1 MAHDAL
7 HPVSHRI
14 LVIDDAGISRLSIGL
29 QLMTERME
37 ILEAQDGPTG
47 LSIAIDRKPELI
59 ILDLWLPGW
68 DGFETLRRLQDHPQT
83 RTIPVILISGSAS
96 TRDKA
101 RGLDEGAVDFI
112 VKPLDPIELRARIR
126 VALRTKYLQDLLEQR
141 AHLDG
146 LTGLGNRHAL
156 GERLHAEWEIALRRG
171 STLMVMITDLDHFK
185 AINDTHG
192 HATGDDILCR
202 TAQLL
207 RHVARA
213 GDFVARYGG
222 EEFVILA
229 PDCDLDGGLQL
240 AERYRHEV
248 SQLDLVLSGERVQLT
263 TSIGVACSSDQFVT
277 RSEEILTRADRALYE
292 AKAAGRN
299 RVATIH
305 SGSTEQP
312 RFLRCVNF

>member
-7 HPVSHRI
+7 LPISHRI
-14 LVIDDAGISRLSIGL
+14 LVVDDAGISRLSIGL

-37 ILEAQDGPTG
+37 ILEAPDGPTG
-47 LSIAIDRKPELI
+47 LSIAIAQQPELVL
-59 ILDLWLPGW
+59 LDLWLPGW
-68 DGFETLRRLQDHPQT
+68 DGFETLRRLQDHPRT
-83 RTIPVILISGSAS
+83 RGIPVILISGSAS

-156 GERLHAEWEIALRRG
+156 RERLQAEWDISHRRD
-171 STLMVMITDLDHFK
+171 STLSVLMADLDHFK
-185 AINDTHG
+185 LINDTHG

-202 TAQLL
+202 TAHVL

-222 EEFVILA
+222 EEFVVVA
-229 PDCDLDGGLQL
+229 PDCDLEGGLQL
-240 AERYRHEV
+240 AERFRHEV
-248 SQLDLVLSGERVQLT
+248 SKLHLPLGNTQIQLT
-263 TSIGVACSSDQFVT
+263 TSVGVACSSDPFLAQPDD
-277 RSEEILTRADRALYE
+277 ILSRADSALYE

-299 RVATIH
+299 RIATIH
-305 SGSTEQP
+305 TGRP
-312 RFLRCVNF
+312 RLRCVSM